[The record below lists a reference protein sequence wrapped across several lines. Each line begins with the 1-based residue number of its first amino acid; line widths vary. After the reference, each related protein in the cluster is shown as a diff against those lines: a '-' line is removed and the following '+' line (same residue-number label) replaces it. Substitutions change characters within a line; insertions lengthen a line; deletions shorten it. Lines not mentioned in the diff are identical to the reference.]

1 MLNCINATRLISQM
15 QDENL
20 AVSQRLVLRWHLLCC
35 SGCRNFLHQLGDLRV
50 VSRAFA
56 MGDDG
61 SNKP

>member
-20 AVSQRLVLRWHLLCC
+20 PVSQRLALRWHLLCC
-35 SGCRNFLHQLGDLRV
+35 SGCRNFLHQLEDLRV

-56 MGDDG
+56 MGYDG